1 MIYVNKLEFVGG
13 SIMYTFDEARHFRDT
28 IDIAKENGEFKTINP
43 FFNFP
48 IDCCDHTCDLLGQY
62 LLERGIITHQV
73 NCVSKYDESWHHVWL
88 ETNDGILIDITGDQF
103 IGRISQL
110 KETPKAVYVGE
121 KGQIHNIFCMNREIE
136 SNTNFIDKNQFT
148 TFNGVPNPRQKT
160 LIQLYKIISK
170 YL

>member
-1 MIYVNKLEFVGG
+1 MRI
-13 SIMYTFDEARHFRDT
+13 FDEVRHFRDA
-28 IDIAKENGEFKTINP
+28 IDTAKENGEFRTIYP

-48 IDCCDHTCDLLGQY
+48 KDCCDHTCDLLGQY

-88 ETNDGILIDITGDQF
+88 ETSDKIIIDITGDQF

-110 KETPKAVYVGE
+110 NEIPKAVYVSEEGE
-121 KGQIHNIFCMNREIE
+121 IHKIFCMNRKIE
-136 SNTNFIDKNQFT
+136 SNTNFIDKNKFA
-148 TFNGVPNPRQKT
+148 TFNGEPNPRQKT

>member
-1 MIYVNKLEFVGG
+1 MNIL
-13 SIMYTFDEARHFRDT
+13 DEVRHFRDAIDLAKDNDEFLT
-28 IDIAKENGEFKTINP
+28 IYP
-43 FFNFP
+43 FSNFP
-48 IDCCDHTCDLLGQY
+48 KDCCDHTCDLLGQY

-88 ETNDGILIDITGDQF
+88 ETNDEIIIDITGDQF

-110 KETPKAVYVGE
+110 NEIPKEIYVGE
-121 KGQIHNIFCMNREIE
+121 KGQIHKIFCMNRKIE
-136 SNTNFIDKNQFT
+136 LNTNFIQENNPT
-148 TFNGVPNPRQKT
+148 TFNEVTNPRKKT